1 MYKKIF
7 IVLLAIIFL
16 CSCSTDSSQITSQ
29 YDNFQSCNTDTL
41 PMLSQCDHSQYC
53 LDNIDVIY
61 KQGEN
66 YKILS
71 NEEVT
76 IFYYSIKDDNG
87 NIIDAGYHNY
97 RGSFDIYEKGEFLT
111 LDYGYGSNI
120 WYERYYDLSNGRIS
134 RFFERPI
141 QISNELVAYFMVR
154 DFDDAIVLVI
164 QNVFDQSNYYKEITR
179 DFSDFVLKDH
189 VEAEFLED
197 DTKLKISYWIKPDDQ
212 KVTEIID
219 LRK

>member
-41 PMLSQCDHSQYC
+41 PILSQCDHSQYC

-76 IFYYSIKDDNG
+76 IFYYS
-87 NIIDAGYHNY
+87 
-97 RGSFDIYEKGEFLT
+97 
-111 LDYGYGSNI
+111 
-120 WYERYYDLSNGRIS
+120 
-134 RFFERPI
+134 
-141 QISNELVAYFMVR
+141 
-154 DFDDAIVLVI
+154 
-164 QNVFDQSNYYKEITR
+164 
-179 DFSDFVLKDH
+179 
-189 VEAEFLED
+189 
-197 DTKLKISYWIKPDDQ
+197 
-212 KVTEIID
+212 
-219 LRK
+219 

>member
-41 PMLSQCDHSQYC
+41 PILSQCDHSQYC

-134 RFFERPI
+134 RFFERSI

-179 DFSDFVLKDH
+179 DFSDFVLKDY